1 MCKFFYIMVSS
12 FRCLRKYN
20 MNIMKIYKLLIMSRH
35 SVCVKYHNQF
45 ASLHRLIITQYI
57 KQPASCTVKIDL
69 CKL

>member
-1 MCKFFYIMVSS
+1 MVSS

-45 ASLHRLIITQYI
+45 ASLHCLIITQYI